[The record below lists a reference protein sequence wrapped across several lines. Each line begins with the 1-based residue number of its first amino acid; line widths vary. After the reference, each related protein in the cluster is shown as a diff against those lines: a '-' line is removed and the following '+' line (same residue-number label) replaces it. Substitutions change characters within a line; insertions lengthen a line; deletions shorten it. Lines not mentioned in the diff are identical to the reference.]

1 MAFYGSSSGLLVA
14 DDEDD
19 DADRY
24 SDWNALVCTQILYR
38 RKSLSCMAYVNAS
51 SGSTRLVVI

>member
-1 MAFYGSSSGLLVA
+1 MAFYGSSSGLLLA
-14 DDEDD
+14 DD

-38 RKSLSCMAYVNAS
+38 RKSLFCMAYVNAS